1 MSILNV
7 TPLEG
12 IIDGTNIPRGLQTDQ
27 AVNISSDS
35 TGTAV
40 PTLANGDA
48 AEFLL
53 LVADAAMYIKT
64 GTTQGHAAGVAAGDT
79 LLPANTQFILA
90 LNSGITHIAKKD
102 K

>member
-1 MSILNV
+1 MGILNV

-12 IIDGTNIPRGLQTDQ
+12 LVDGTNIPRGLQADQ

-40 PTLANGDA
+40 PTLQAGDA
-48 AEFLL
+48 ATFML
-53 LVADAAMYIKT
+53 LVADAAMYIRPAT
-64 GTTQGHAAGVAAGDT
+64 SQVYAAEVAVGDT
-79 LLPANTQFILA
+79 FLPANTPFVLA
-90 LNSGITHIAKKD
+90 MNGGITHIAKKD

>member
-7 TPLEG
+7 TPVEG
-12 IIDGTNIPRGLQTDQ
+12 LVGNTSIPRGVQTDQ

-35 TGTAV
+35 TGTAI
-40 PTLANGDA
+40 PTLFNGDA
-48 AEFLL
+48 AEFLM

-64 GTTQGHAAGVAAGDT
+64 GTTQGHAAGVAVGDT
-79 LLPANTQFILA
+79 LLPANTIFILS
-90 LNSGITHIAKKD
+90 LNGGITHIAKKD